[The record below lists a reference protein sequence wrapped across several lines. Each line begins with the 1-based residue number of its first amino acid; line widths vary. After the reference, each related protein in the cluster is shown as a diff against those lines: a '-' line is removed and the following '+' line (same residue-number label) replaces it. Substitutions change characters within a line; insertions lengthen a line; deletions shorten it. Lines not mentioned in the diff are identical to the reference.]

1 MLSTPAWNGAFSEGH
16 TVHKLLTSLPNCTN
30 EEVSY
35 SALMALCVLWSTGTV
50 AQRAQALFQMV
61 NPPDEAQENIAHTDK
76 GWEPTLFMLFEIA
89 TKYAYEATGEQKIE
103 MKEYQRIWKAMM
115 SSELGDDFKG
125 FKDSLYDAESKL
137 KHQEFIDKMA

>member
-1 MLSTPAWNGAFSEGH
+1 
-16 TVHKLLTSLPNCTN
+16 
-30 EEVSY
+30 
-35 SALMALCVLWSTGTV
+35 
-50 AQRAQALFQMV
+50 
-61 NPPDEAQENIAHTDK
+61 
-76 GWEPTLFMLFEIA
+76 
-89 TKYAYEATGEQKIE
+89 